1 MRRVITNILKILI
14 SLAAILNL
22 AALFVFDY
30 RIPGEWQLSQRL
42 HMPFLARYETAQTDF
57 VLPESESPES
67 EVPPSGIRIEV
78 PAGSIMYNGSGQLD
92 LLSGVFVV
100 NPDGTNAGDIE
111 IKARISAGSSRR
123 EKIVTYT
130 AVTPAGETLT
140 ATRGLSL
147 GTRYT
152 GPSITV
158 LGSMPYCPEGGAKGY
173 ADTLKTSGA
182 VSAEDGFGK
191 DITSRIKTKLKRYD
205 ASVEEAT
212 ITLTVTN
219 RYKDTYTTEVQVP
232 MNATGIVLTLKT
244 DHAEVEYGSEFT
256 SLVYVDACYDREG
269 NDLTDRIVREGEVST
284 WTPGTYPISLYT
296 TDYEGTRSITRHMTI
311 TVLDPPPEEG
321 S

>member
-1 MRRVITNILKILI
+1 MCGCVSDT
-14 SLAAILNL
+14 
-22 AALFVFDY
+22 
-30 RIPGEWQLSQRL
+30 
-42 HMPFLARYETAQTDF
+42 
-57 VLPESESPES
+57 
-67 EVPPSGIRIEV
+67 
-78 PAGSIMYNGSGQLD
+78 
-92 LLSGVFVV
+92 
-100 NPDGTNAGDIE
+100 
-111 IKARISAGSSRR
+111 
-123 EKIVTYT
+123 
-130 AVTPAGETLT
+130 
-140 ATRGLSL
+140 
-147 GTRYT
+147 TRYN
-152 GPSITV
+152 ITIIMSQPV
-158 LGSMPYCPEGGAKGY
+158 ARMRGGCPAATSQAPRGGA
-173 ADTLKTSGA
+173 AEAHSGA